1 MQYEQY
7 LWGKVDF
14 LHERY
19 QRQHTY
25 MNHFVEMITKF
36 QLACSDFSKIL
47 KAILNKKLVLAESE
61 DSTLYKSMESFKQCL
76 TRHSEVFNE
85 TNESFKSILIDPI
98 IKFINDSFSKEKELY
113 NHYSKIL
120 SIYNNSKNSLQ
131 KIHKEFESR
140 AKECENL
147 VYNAKKSKM
156 YSLATPEQILKLEAK
171 ATESIA
177 NAALCEDKYIN
188 ILKDA
193 NKARENEIQSQ
204 KIIHDFYQKNDSELY
219 SKIKMMTGFFITGLK
234 KMYTG
239 ISIEMDSLA
248 DKLNRIKYEKDI
260 NEFIDNNKT
269 DAKPDKTICFIPY
282 KPAAK
287 SIDYSKISSKRKDSV
302 DLDVSLEVIKTF
314 QKIFKH
320 IRTDLNMDDE
330 RKKNRLR
337 LLSEQLFRID
347 NNNNFTKKEKDELFS
362 YLKEQNWRD
371 YFMKFLSKLKT
382 KGFKNN
388 VLLFKDL
395 TEIFSYILELSENE
409 KDYDSAQN
417 CLVLSQQIYN
427 ENQPKK
433 KKYLIDYMRNN
444 KWFNSIEFWEGII
457 DFMIQ
462 RESTRN
468 EEINKN
474 KDEKDK
480 KSMMKNIVFSQ
491 VFSYTNNMVEFNIK
505 TEDIISLVE
514 KYSKKYEIEK
524 EMADSIIDNINNIQ
538 KSKIKEEEKK
548 KKYNEQK
555 SGDKKDENKIEED
568 NKDSNKPKKI
578 LIIKDYFSA
587 DNEVKEDDKNNDID
601 NNNKVDESKNEKN
614 NDNDNK
620 IDESK
625 NDKNNDNNSDNNNN
639 NIDESKNDKNN
650 E

>member
-1 MQYEQY
+1 
-7 LWGKVDF
+7 
-14 LHERY
+14 
-19 QRQHTY
+19 
-25 MNHFVEMITKF
+25 
-36 QLACSDFSKIL
+36 
-47 KAILNKKLVLAESE
+47 
-61 DSTLYKSMESFKQCL
+61 
-76 TRHSEVFNE
+76 
-85 TNESFKSILIDPI
+85 
-98 IKFINDSFSKEKELY
+98 
-113 NHYSKIL
+113 
-120 SIYNNSKNSLQ
+120 
-131 KIHKEFESR
+131 
-140 AKECENL
+140 
-147 VYNAKKSKM
+147 
-156 YSLATPEQILKLEAK
+156 
-171 ATESIA
+171 
-177 NAALCEDKYIN
+177 
-188 ILKDA
+188 
-193 NKARENEIQSQ
+193 
-204 KIIHDFYQKNDSELY
+204 
-219 SKIKMMTGFFITGLK
+219 
-234 KMYTG
+234 
-239 ISIEMDSLA
+239 
-248 DKLNRIKYEKDI
+248 
-260 NEFIDNNKT
+260 
-269 DAKPDKTICFIPY
+269 
-282 KPAAK
+282 
-287 SIDYSKISSKRKDSV
+287 
-302 DLDVSLEVIKTF
+302 
-314 QKIFKH
+314 
-320 IRTDLNMDDE
+320 
-330 RKKNRLR
+330 
-337 LLSEQLFRID
+337 
-347 NNNNFTKKEKDELFS
+347 
-362 YLKEQNWRD
+362 
-371 YFMKFLSKLKT
+371 MKFLSKLKT

-388 VLLFKDL
+388 ELLFKDL

-625 NDKNNDNNSDNNNN
+625 NDKNNDNNNDNNNN